1 MKRLAAAAAVL
12 VLSVLLGACGSSS
25 SNGAAKTTCSY
36 PTDSSAPAARHV
48 TLPPSTPTN
57 PGTVSFTMTTSVGK
71 LSGSLDG
78 THAPCTVSSFTSLAK
93 QHYFD
98 NTPCHRLTTTAG
110 LYVLQCGDP
119 TGTGTGGPGYT
130 IPDELSG
137 HETYQAGT
145 IAMANTGQ
153 PNSGGSQFFLVYRDS
168 RLPPQYT
175 VFGHLTPASV
185 ALLGKVAKKGSDNA
199 YGPGDGHPNEKVTIT
214 GVTTG

>member
-12 VLSVLLGACGSSS
+12 VLAVLLGACGSSS
-25 SNGAAKTTCSY
+25 SNGAATTSCSY

-48 TLPPSTPTN
+48 TPPPSNATN
-57 PGTVSFTMTTSVGK
+57 TGNVSFTMTTSVGK
-71 LSGSLDG
+71 ISGSLDRA
-78 THAPCTVSSFTSLAK
+78 HAPCTVSSFTSLAK

-98 NTPCHRLTTTAG
+98 NTPCHRLTTTPG

-137 HETYQAGT
+137 HETYPAGT

-153 PNSGGSQFFLVYRDS
+153 PNTGGSQFFLVYRDS
-168 RLPPQYT
+168 QLPPQYT
-175 VFGHLTPASV
+175 VFGQLTPASV
-185 ALLGKVAKKGSDNA
+185 TLLGKVAKKGSDNA